1 MKVKEISE
9 ILDDFLRKDLAMSWD
24 NVGLL
29 LGREDKEVTRIL
41 LALELTKEVLEE
53 AIIKKCGMIVVH
65 HPLIFVGLKK
75 VIQDGNNHVYSLI
88 ENDIALYAAHT
99 NFDMINNGLNDFLAE
114 KFDAQNISQI
124 SEEDGSGALLR
135 LFEVKEQS
143 IEIFIRKIKETLS
156 IETIRAIGN
165 TEKMIRKIGL
175 VTGAGSEYI
184 DKAFEN
190 GADVFITGDIK
201 YHQAMDI
208 CQQNKTVLDVGHFET
223 EKIFSEAMRSFIE
236 EHIIPLKNISLIASE
251 CERAPFRYI

>member
-1 MKVKEISE
+1 MRVKEITE

-29 LGREDKEVTRIL
+29 VGREDKEVTRVL
-41 LALELTKEVLEE
+41 LALELTQEVLEE
-53 AIIKKCGMIVVH
+53 AINKKCDMIIVH

-75 VIQDGNNHVYSLI
+75 IIQDGRNYVYSLI

-124 SEEDGSGALLR
+124 AEDDGSGALLR
-135 LFEVKEQS
+135 LFDVREQS
-143 IEIFIRKIKETLS
+143 IEIFVQKIKETLS
-156 IETIRAIGN
+156 IETIRVIGN
-165 TEKMIRKIGL
+165 TKKIIKKIGL

-208 CQQNKTVLDVGHFET
+208 LQQDKTVLDVGHFET

-236 EHIIPLKNISLIASE
+236 EHIISLKDISLITSE